1 MSQVCLEIGDL
12 ATLMALLTDAKK
24 KGLLNNVS
32 LEQIETL
39 YSKKSFPIRVPVDV
53 FTIIEKASKSPAVK
67 LKRKEIEKK
76 TVDILNQVLN
86 LS

>member
-1 MSQVCLEIGDL
+1 MNQVCLEIGDL

-24 KGLLNNVS
+24 KGLLKNVS

-53 FTIIEKASKSPAVK
+53 FTIIEKASNSPAVK